1 MFVTRLSASAGT
13 ADRGPGS
20 DFWFMPLQQ
29 RTAAGVRVGPKES
42 LALSAVYACV
52 KVLAESFAV
61 MPFQLFRNR
70 PDGTTRTEDRAH
82 WLYRIIAKRP
92 NRFQNHYEWR
102 LMVQGHLALRGN
114 AFNQISSNSRGEIT
128 ELLPLHPDRMAVEM
142 INGGQDYRYAYTTED
157 GRRLYYTRG
166 DIWHLRGLS
175 DDGIMGLS
183 PIEVGRESIG
193 EGLAMQAYSA
203 RFFGNDARPPGWI
216 EYPGQFKDA
225 EAKVKWRDSWQRA
238 QGGANRGKV
247 AVLERGMK
255 YHELGLKNTDT
266 QFIEGRG
273 LKVADIAR
281 MFRVPLHMIG
291 DLARATNNNIEHQSI
306 EFWTGTMLPYAELW
320 EAGIEYTLLGQ
331 GLPGADDLLEPE
343 FDMDRMMR
351 GDAAARSAYYAS
363 RTQWGSLTPNE
374 VREREGDQPLPWLN
388 HTMRPANMVRVDESG
403 ERIASQQG
411 QLGGQQ
417 QDQQP
422 GQNAR
427 SDRAQNAQA
436 AGAAVA
442 ARWMQVV
449 TGNAQRMARRMA
461 AGQVVSIKLLADALA
476 ITEPA
481 ASTWMAA
488 LDLSGLTETELADSL
503 AELAL
508 KGDAP

>member
-1 MFVTRLSASAGT
+1 MFVTRLSASAGDGGA
-13 ADRGPGS
+13 ADRGPTS

-42 LALSAVYACV
+42 LALSAVFACV
-52 KVLAESFAV
+52 RVLAESFAV

-70 PDGTTRTEDRAH
+70 LDGTTRTEDRAH
-82 WLYRIIAKRP
+82 WLYRLLARRP

-114 AFNQISSNSRGEIT
+114 AFTQVSSNGRGEIT

-142 INGGQDYRYAYTTED
+142 VNGGQDYRYAYTAED
-157 GRRLYYTRG
+157 GRKLYYTRG
-166 DIWHLRGLS
+166 EIWHLRGLS

-216 EYPGQFKDA
+216 ENPGRWKDD
-225 EAKVKWRDSWQRA
+225 ETKRKWRESWQKL

-247 AVLERGMK
+247 AVLEGGMK
-255 YHELGLKNTDT
+255 YHELGLKNSDA
-266 QFIEGRG
+266 QFIEGRS
-273 LKVADIAR
+273 LKVADVAR

-291 DLARATNNNIEHQSI
+291 DLAKATNNNIEHQSI

-331 GLPGADDLLEPE
+331 GLPGADELLEPE

-363 RTQWGSLTPNE
+363 RTQWGSMTPNE
-374 VREREGDQPLPWLN
+374 VREREGDQPLTWLN
-388 HTMRPANMVRVDESG
+388 HTLRPVNMVRIDATGEHGPAQQASADPNSPPVD
-403 ERIASQQG
+403 RR
-411 QLGGQQ
+411 
-417 QDQQP
+417 
-422 GQNAR
+422 QNAR
-427 SDRAQNAQA
+427 A

-442 ARWMQVV
+442 ARWQQVV
-449 TGNAQRMARRMA
+449 TGNAQRMARRLA
-461 AGQVVSIKLLADALA
+461 AGQSVSPEVLADALA
-476 ITEPA
+476 IDVEA
-481 ASTWMAA
+481 AADWLASPQQ
-488 LDLSGLTETELADSL
+488 LTEDACAVALLELAMK
-503 AELAL
+503 E
-508 KGDAP
+508 PTP